1 MISPTTTTNLP
12 RALLAGLVYLRAA
25 QVLERVQSLAA
36 YQHRRRLRGEAARL
50 ALKRALEAAADKLL
64 ELELHLPLDAQA
76 EFTWA
81 AINWRA
87 ELTRIDRS
95 APGTR
100 VRAALKHTRTRAEGP
115 R

>member
-1 MISPTTTTNLP
+1 MIAPATSKDLSRT
-12 RALLAGLVYLRAA
+12 LLAGLVYLRAA
-25 QVLERVQSLAA
+25 QVLERVQTLAA
-36 YQHRRRLRGEAARL
+36 YRRRLRGEAARL

-64 ELELHLPLDAQA
+64 ELESHLPVEVQV

-81 AINWRA
+81 AINWRG
-87 ELTRIDRS
+87 ELERIDRS